1 MKNVLLSIILAFS
14 ALMAQS
20 QDITGAWY
28 GKLNVQGQQ
37 LRLVFHIEKSD
48 SGFSATMD
56 SPDQNA
62 RGIPVGSVTFE
73 NQELELKMPALM
85 AAYKGKFKEGEIDGT
100 FTQGGMS
107 FDMPLTREM
116 AERVV
121 SRRPQEPAGI
131 LPYRSEEV
139 KFENAADKV
148 TLAGTLSVPEGE
160 GPFPAVV
167 LISGSGPQNRNSEV
181 FGHKPFLVLSDY
193 LTRNG
198 IAVLRYDDRGTAAS
212 GGDFSKA
219 TSVEFSRDALAA
231 VAYLKSRK
239 EVSPG
244 QIGLAGHSEG
254 GIIAPL
260 AAVKSKDV
268 AFLVLLAGPGL
279 PGDQILK
286 LQQEMIGK
294 ASQVPEKDLREAGEL
309 NREAFAI
316 VQSTDDFKAMEEKLH
331 AFFSSRMDG
340 VLGAQKPQGLDTETW
355 IASLVRQLA
364 SPWMKFFLSHDPA
377 PVLEQI
383 KRPVLV
389 LIGEKDLQVPADEN
403 LKAIGE
409 AFRKGGNSR
418 VTLKKLNGLNHL
430 FQECQ
435 TGSPAEYAL
444 IEQTFSENAMEE
456 IVGFVRETTRK

>member
-1 MKNVLLSIILAFS
+1 MKKVLLTIFLAVS
-14 ALMAQS
+14 ALMVKS
-20 QDITGAWY
+20 QDITGTWH
-28 GKLNVQGQQ
+28 GKLSVQGQE
-37 LRLVFHIEKSD
+37 LRLVFHINQTE

-73 NQELELKMPALM
+73 NQELELKLPALM
-85 AAYKGKFKEGEIDGT
+85 AAYKGMYSEGKIRGT

-116 AERVV
+116 AERALP
-121 SRRPQEPAGI
+121 RRPQEPAGT
-131 LPYRSEEV
+131 LPYRSEDV
-139 KFENAADKV
+139 QFENAADKI
-148 TLAGTLSVPEGE
+148 TLAGTLTIPEGT

-239 EVSPG
+239 EVAPG
-244 QIGLAGHSEG
+244 KIGLAGHSEG

-260 AAVKSKDV
+260 AAVSSTDV

-279 PGDQILK
+279 PGARILK
-286 LQQEMIGK
+286 LQQEMIGRV
-294 ASQVPEKDLREAGEL
+294 SQVPEKELREAGEL

-316 VQSTDDFKAMEEKLH
+316 VQSTDDIKEMEEKLH
-331 AFFSSRMDG
+331 DFFSSRMEG
-340 VLGAQKPQGLDTETW
+340 IVGAQKPQGMDNNTYIT
-355 IASLVRQLA
+355 SLVRQLA
-364 SPWMKFFLSHDPA
+364 NPWMKFFLSHDPA

-383 KRPVLV
+383 KSPVLV

-409 AFRKGGNSR
+409 AFGKGGNTK
-418 VTLKKLNGLNHL
+418 VTLRKLSGLNHL

-456 IVGFVRETTRK
+456 IVRFVRETTR